1 MDNRKFQSAA
11 SATPPSAP
19 GSPSSGYPTNG
30 NPGTGTP
37 ATLPGEYWFHKVG
50 EELRTVITDAG
61 ITPSDADLGQL
72 SRAIKTEVPVSRS
85 SNTILAVADIGKFF
99 LATSTFT
106 QTLTAAATLGVG
118 WFCDYRNDGT
128 GVITIDPNA
137 AETVDG
143 ATTIALN
150 PAESITLFC
159 DGSNFKTMGRRARVK
174 AGGTTRDLSAASGT
188 QAITG
193 VGFKPRKLSV
203 TAVVDSTTQLSLG
216 FSDGITEGGFK
227 DGNGAAAG
235 TYRNSGWLI
244 YIGLNDVAYNRA
256 VVQSFDTDGFTLS
269 WTKFSTPT
277 GTASIYYVAEE

>member
-85 SNTILAVADIGKFF
+85 SNTILAVADIGKLF

-143 ATTIALN
+143 ATTITLQ
-150 PAESITLFC
+150 PAEAITLFC
-159 DGSNFKTMGRRARVK
+159 DGSNFKTMGRRARSKVTT
-174 AGGTTRDLSAASGT
+174 TTRLLSTA
-188 QAITG
+188 TG
-193 VGFKPRKLSV
+193 NVSYTGIGFKPRSIFAIGCV
-203 TAVVDSTTQLSLG
+203 SASAVMSIG
-216 FSDGITEGGFK
+216 FSDGTSSGGLR
-227 DGNGAAAG
+227 DDQSAVD
-235 TYRNSGWLI
+235 TYKPNTVALLI
-244 YIGLNDVAYNRA
+244 FGDSTNQQGGDIA
-256 VVQSFDTDGFTLS
+256 SFDADGFTIS
-269 WTKFSTPT
+269 WVKAGAGAV
-277 GTASIYYVAEE
+277 GTATIIFLCQE